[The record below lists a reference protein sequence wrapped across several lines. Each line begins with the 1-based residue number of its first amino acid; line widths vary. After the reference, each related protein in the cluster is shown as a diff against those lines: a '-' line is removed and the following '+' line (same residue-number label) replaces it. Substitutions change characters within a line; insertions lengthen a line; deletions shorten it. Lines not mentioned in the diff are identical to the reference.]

1 MDSIIAVVL
10 GGGAG
15 TRLFPLTETR
25 SKPAVPLL
33 GKYRL
38 IDVPISNCLNAGINR
53 IFILTQFNSA
63 GLNHHIMDTY
73 RLGAFDKGFV
83 SVLAA
88 EQTHASKDWYRGTAD
103 AVRQVLHHLDRHQFS
118 HVLIL
123 SGDQLYQMDY
133 CDLHAHHRNA
143 HADISVATTPVT
155 MADATAFGIMQTDE
169 NNRIEVFR
177 EKPPVD
183 QLIDLESPVSEAM
196 QEEGRMYLASTGIY
210 MFNRDVL
217 RDVLD
222 SKPDAVDFGKEI
234 IPQAID
240 THDVMSYPFDGYW
253 SDVGSIKSYHAANI
267 ALTKSDDMLR
277 FYDSSSTIYTQ
288 KDSLPPPRI
297 HSSYV
302 QDGIIAEGS
311 YLTHCRIYNSVLG
324 VRAYV
329 GSRSTVK
336 NTVYL
341 GAEYYHW
348 EDQALR
354 HPVGGPDK
362 PGIGEA
368 CYIEGAVID
377 MNASIRD
384 GVVIANQD
392 GVTEGEGAYYYIKDG
407 IIVIPSNAVVPD
419 GAVIGTSRRVEWSK
433 ALIQEL
439 NPPAMPV
446 GLPL

>member
-1 MDSIIAVVL
+1 
-10 GGGAG
+10 
-15 TRLFPLTETR
+15 
-25 SKPAVPLL
+25 
-33 GKYRL
+33 
-38 IDVPISNCLNAGINR
+38 
-53 IFILTQFNSA
+53 
-63 GLNHHIMDTY
+63 MDTY